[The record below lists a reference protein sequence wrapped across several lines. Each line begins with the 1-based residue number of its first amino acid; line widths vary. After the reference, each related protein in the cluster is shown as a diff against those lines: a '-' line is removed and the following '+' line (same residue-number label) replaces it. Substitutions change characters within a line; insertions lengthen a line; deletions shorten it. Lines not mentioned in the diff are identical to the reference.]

1 MHLCSSFLA
10 IPQLSSSW
18 LYYLCAYP
26 HQFLPLALFLLLLL
40 SLEHLFSLGTSSF
53 SDVLFPSHSL
63 GWSASLSPPILLSL
77 SSSWLSV
84 SPFSCVLPF
93 INSFEGL
100 LEDFSAA
107 QVSARILNSVEY
119 TSTLLSFLSLSLHQY
134 STSQTL
140 SCNHHLF
147 QNLQNFQVW
156 LSAVCQ
162 LFYVH
167 VFPQTNTHYPSEHA
181 VHIYFIPGALPPL
194 VIHIHCGQKY
204 LWRLNSY
211 HDKHDGQHLEA
222 GPYLT
227 EGGQGSH
234 IPFFSTDSRCFD
246 TLGKQ
251 RAHPEKLWPL
261 DRWLRFTPKINIT
274 LHSLLLFQTGSDGNS
289 IWRK

>member
-107 QVSARILNSVEY
+107 QVSAVASWIQWNTLLLCCHFSPY
-119 TSTLLSFLSLSLHQY
+119 LSTSTLLPKRYHAIITFFKTYRISKFDCQLSVSFSTSMFFHRQIHTILQSMLFTYISFLVHFHLSWFI
-134 STSQTL
+134 STVGRS
-140 SCNHHLF
+140 
-147 QNLQNFQVW
+147 
-156 LSAVCQ
+156 
-162 LFYVH
+162 
-167 VFPQTNTHYPSEHA
+167 
-181 VHIYFIPGALPPL
+181 IYG
-194 VIHIHCGQKY
+194 
-204 LWRLNSY
+204 
-211 HDKHDGQHLEA
+211 D
-222 GPYLT
+222 
-227 EGGQGSH
+227 
-234 IPFFSTDSRCFD
+234 
-246 TLGKQ
+246 
-251 RAHPEKLWPL
+251 
-261 DRWLRFTPKINIT
+261 
-274 LHSLLLFQTGSDGNS
+274 
-289 IWRK
+289 